1 MRLQR
6 RPRSLRAPIIL
17 AAVSVPLSVVLLI
30 GWIWVV
36 VQNLSLTQEVTQNT
50 LLMVLGGLFFVVI
63 MGVLITFSVFL
74 GREILEV
81 RRQDSFIDSV
91 THELKSPLASLK
103 LCLETME
110 RGSLPSTKR
119 QELRQMMLTDIERLS
134 TFVDDVLQASRLSVD
149 GGAYTLTDVSL
160 RDVVDRACTSVVE
173 KHKIDPQRIQIDIP
187 RDQKLNSDPTALGVI
202 FRNLLDNAVKYSDEN
217 LEVHVKST
225 VARDGRSV
233 RVVVSDR
240 GIGIPP
246 EVRRKVFQRFFRAGT
261 ESVRR
266 RKGTGL
272 GLFVVSSMIRNLGG
286 RVHAEARDEGGT
298 RIVVRLPLAAVGDR
312 PRLGASA

>member
-1 MRLQR
+1 MRFR

-17 AAVSVPLSVVLLI
+17 AAVSVPLSVALLV
-30 GWIWVV
+30 GWIFVV

-74 GREILEV
+74 SREILEV

-110 RGSLPSTKR
+110 RGSLPSSKR
-119 QELRQMMLTDIERLS
+119 QELRQMMLTDVERLS
-134 TFVDDVLQASRLSVD
+134 TFVDDVLQASRLSVA
-149 GGAYTLTDVSL
+149 GGAYTLTDVCL
-160 RDVVDRACTSVVE
+160 RDVIDRAATSVLE
-173 KHKIDPQRIQIDIP
+173 KHHVDPDSIKIEIP
-187 RDQKLNSDPTALGVI
+187 RHLKLNSDPTALGVI
-202 FRNLLDNAVKYSDEN
+202 FRNLLDNAVKYSDKN
-217 LEVHVKST
+217 PEVHVTCSPT
-225 VARDGRSV
+225 RDERSILV
-233 RVVVSDR
+233 SVSDR

-246 EVRRKVFQRFFRAGT
+246 NMQRKVFQRFFRGST

-272 GLFVVSSMIRNLGG
+272 GLFVVSSLVRNLGG
-286 RVHAEARDEGGT
+286 KVHAESRDAGGT
-298 RIVVRLPLAAVGDR
+298 RIVVRLPLGVQ
-312 PRLGASA
+312 S